1 MTTDGRQKKHI
12 LLDNSGFTLL
22 EIIAVLVILAILAVV
37 AVPRYF
43 DLQTDAQKNAIEM
56 ALAEAIGRVNGYFAK
71 QLLAGDKPEDIV
83 YSLENLSTD
92 PAKPGDMGDFLFS
105 VTESGDDL
113 IIGVSGKTGTRT
125 EKWDF
130 STATKTISRP
140 GSP

>member
-43 DLQTDAQKNAIEM
+43 DLQSDAQKNAIEM
-56 ALAEAIGRVNGYFAK
+56 ALAEAIGRVNGHFAK
-71 QLLAGDKPEDIV
+71 QLLAGDKPEEIE
-83 YSLENLSTD
+83 YATTNE
-92 PAKPGDMGDFLFS
+92 DMGDFLFS
-105 VTESGDDL
+105 VTESGDEL

-125 EKWDF
+125 ETWDF
-130 STATKTISRP
+130 STATKTIPRP